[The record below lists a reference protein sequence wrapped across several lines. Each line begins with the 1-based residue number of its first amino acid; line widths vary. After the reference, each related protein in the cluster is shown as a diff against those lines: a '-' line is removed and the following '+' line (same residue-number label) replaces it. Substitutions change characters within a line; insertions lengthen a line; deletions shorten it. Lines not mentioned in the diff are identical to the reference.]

1 MYGFRLLALFCIA
14 NLASPA
20 YARVDTVYTGHQQL
34 AKNVDQ
40 EYNYRVIE
48 TALKLT
54 EPEFGDYKIIVQGD
68 GDIPKQR
75 ALEQLLKINGAF
87 NVVLVP
93 TQPEWEEK
101 AIPIPIPV
109 RMGLLNYRFL
119 LTHKDKLATFGTIHT
134 LETLLPLRVGLR
146 KSWATWEVMQQQ
158 GFNVVNAYSY
168 DTLFSMLDMN
178 RFDYIP
184 RGIYEIYDELKS
196 RRLDYPNLVIE
207 PNLVL
212 VLPTPYYAFVS
223 PHAPR
228 IAERLTAGLTMMM
241 EQGILRNML
250 YQHYGEAL
258 EQANI
263 GVRRVIHI
271 KNTTL
276 SEETPLDKKHYWID
290 LFNASLTP

>member
-1 MYGFRLLALFCIA
+1 MHCLRLLTLIYMASLAFCA
-14 NLASPA
+14 H
-20 YARVDTVYTGHQQL
+20 ARVDTVYTGHQQL

-101 AIPIPIPV
+101 AIPIRIPV
-109 RMGLLNYRFL
+109 RMGLLNYRLL
-119 LTHKDKLATFGTIHT
+119 LTRKDKLAAFDAVKTEEA
-134 LETLLPLRVGLR
+134 LKPMRVGLR
-146 KSWATWEVMQQQ
+146 KSWSTWEIMQNQ

-168 DTLFSMLDMN
+168 DALFSMLDMN

-184 RGIYEIYDELKS
+184 RGIYEVYDELKS
-196 RRLDYPNLVIE
+196 RRLDYPSMLIE

-228 IAERLTAGLTMMM
+228 IAERLTAGLSMMM

-250 YQHYGEAL
+250 YQHYGDAL

-263 GVRRVIHI
+263 GERRVIHI
-271 KNTTL
+271 KNKTL

-290 LFNASLTP
+290 LFNASPNP